1 MDCQN
6 LSDLREALASFAQD
20 RDWDQFHSV
29 KNLIL
34 ALVGE
39 VGELS
44 EVFQWLDEAQI
55 NNLNEGDRDRAEEEL
70 ADVFLYLIRLADK
83 LDIDLIE
90 AANAKL
96 RLNAEKYPVEAAK
109 GNAVKYNR
117 R

>member
-6 LSDLREALASFAQD
+6 LSDLREALASFAHD

-44 EVFQWLDEAQI
+44 EIFQWLDEAQI
-55 NNLNEGDRDRAEEEL
+55 SDLNEGDRDRAEEEL

>member
-55 NNLNEGDRDRAEEEL
+55 SNLNEEDRDRAKEEL

-96 RLNAEKYPVEAAK
+96 RLNAEKYPVAAAK

>member
-44 EVFQWLDEAQI
+44 EVFQWLNEAQI
-55 NNLNEGDRDRAEEEL
+55 SNLNEEDRDLAEEEL

>member
-1 MDCQN
+1 MEVNDVK
-6 LSDLREALASFAQD
+6 DLEKQLRAFAEE

-44 EVFQWLDEAQI
+44 EIFQWMTDDATQHLSTNDK
-55 NNLNEGDRDRAEEEL
+55 LRAEEEL
-70 ADVFLYLIRLADK
+70 ADVFLYLIRLSDK

-90 AANAKL
+90 VAKKKIE
-96 RLNAEKYPVEAAK
+96 LNALKYPIEVSK
-109 GNAVKYNR
+109 GNATKYNMR
-117 R
+117 

>member
-1 MDCQN
+1 MESKN
-6 LSDLREALASFAQD
+6 LSELREALASFAQE
-20 RDWDQFHSV
+20 REWDQFHTV

-44 EVFQWLDEAQI
+44 EIFQWLDEKQI
-55 NNLNEGDRDRAEEEL
+55 SNLSEADMDRAKEEV
-70 ADVFLYLIRLADK
+70 ADVFLYLIRLSDK

-90 AANAKL
+90 AANSKL
-96 RLNAEKYPVEAAK
+96 RLNAEKYPVDASK

>member
-1 MDCQN
+1 MESKN
-6 LSDLREALASFAQD
+6 LSELREALASFAQD

-44 EVFQWLDEAQI
+44 EIFQWLDEKQI
-55 NNLNEGDRDRAEEEL
+55 SNLSEEDLDRAKEEL
-70 ADVFLYLIRLADK
+70 ADVFLYLIRLSDK

-90 AANAKL
+90 AANSKL
-96 RLNAEKYPVEAAK
+96 LLNAEKYPVDASK

>member
-1 MDCQN
+1 M
-6 LSDLREALASFAQD
+6 SASAKCICIVP
-20 RDWDQFHSV
+20 SV

-44 EVFQWLDEAQI
+44 EVFQWLNEAQI
-55 NNLNEGDRDRAEEEL
+55 SNLNEEDRDRAEEEL

>member
-1 MDCQN
+1 MDYQN

-44 EVFQWLDEAQI
+44 EIFQWLDEAQI
-55 NNLNEGDRDRAEEEL
+55 SNLNEGDRDRAKEEL

>member
-44 EVFQWLDEAQI
+44 EVFQWLNEEQI
-55 NNLNEGDRDRAEEEL
+55 SNLNEEDRDRAEEEL

-96 RLNAEKYPVEAAK
+96 LLNAEKYPVEAAK

>member
-44 EVFQWLDEAQI
+44 EVFQWLNEAQI
-55 NNLNEGDRDRAEEEL
+55 SNLNEEDRDRAEEEL

>member
-6 LSDLREALASFAQD
+6 LSDLRGALASFAQD

-44 EVFQWLDEAQI
+44 EIFQWLDETQI
-55 NNLNEGDRDRAEEEL
+55 SNLKEEDRDRAKEEL
-70 ADVFLYLIRLADK
+70 ADVLLYLIRLADK

>member
-6 LSDLREALASFAQD
+6 LSDLRKALASFAQD

-44 EVFQWLDEAQI
+44 EVFQWLNEAQI
-55 NNLNEGDRDRAEEEL
+55 SNLNEEDRDRAEEEL

>member
-6 LSDLREALASFAQD
+6 LSDLREALASFAHD

-44 EVFQWLDEAQI
+44 EIFQWLDEAQI
-55 NNLNEGDRDRAEEEL
+55 SDLNEGDRHRAKEEL

-90 AANAKL
+90 AANVKL

>member
-44 EVFQWLDEAQI
+44 EVFQWLNEAQI
-55 NNLNEGDRDRAEEEL
+55 SNLNEEDRDRAEEEL

-96 RLNAEKYPVEAAK
+96 SLNAEKYPVEAAK

>member
-6 LSDLREALASFAQD
+6 LTELREALASFAQA

-39 VGELS
+39 VGELA
-44 EVFQWLDEAQI
+44 EVFQWLDDKQI
-55 NNLNEGDRDRAEEEL
+55 QNLDGEDRARAREEL

-96 RLNAEKYPVEAAK
+96 RLNAQKYPVEAAK